1 MLATMSVALV
11 GANNTMTIN
20 LNAIELPVAKDTC
33 GGACPLIGDPGA
45 VAGQGQDL
53 KKVISDFI
61 LGAAKILTFIA
72 VAVSILYMIWGGYTW
87 MDVNNPDG
95 AKKGQQIV
103 TNAAIGLAI
112 SILAYTIVGLLTGF
126 LTGDVGS
133 AFGVGGT
140 GTPAGTPAAEAP
152 VTGG

>member
-1 MLATMSVALV
+1 MLATMSIALV
-11 GANNTMTIN
+11 GANNTMTVN
-20 LNAIELPVAKDTC
+20 VNAALDLPKASDTC
-33 GGACPLIGDPGA
+33 KGACPLIADPSA
-45 VAGQGQDL
+45 VGGEGSDL

-61 LGAAKILTFIA
+61 LGAARILTFVA

-103 TNAAIGLAI
+103 TNSAIGLAI
-112 SILAYTIVGLLTGF
+112 AILAYTIVGLLTGF
-126 LTGDVGS
+126 LTGNIGE

-140 GTPAGTPAAEAP
+140 PAAGTPAAEAP
-152 VTGG
+152 VTP